1 MKYKKFV
8 IFLFSAII
16 IFITYNNLKKEEINY
31 LALGDGLAKG
41 ITPFET
47 SGKSYSDYLFTY
59 LNNKTE
65 TNKNY
70 KAFTKEDYRIT
81 DLINDIENIRIDKK
95 DNITITNVIKKADI
109 ITISIGSEELFYKLK
124 QHEATVDKNNKLII
138 IKYIDEMFEDMH
150 KLLSI
155 IRNITNS
162 HIIIIGYYNPLKDTN
177 TTIDSIYNYL
187 DLKFKE
193 LLDDKMYYI
202 NIYNK
207 FKYNSNYLPNKHISY
222 PTLEG
227 YNYIANEIISIIESE
242 KLLKNKY

>member
-1 MKYKKFV
+1 MKNKKFV

-138 IKYIDEMFEDMH
+138 IKYIDEMFEWDKIDEDSNFNHIELMERELDRIMVLEKDRPDYSECRYWH
-150 KLLSI
+150 NFEKNTSDWILDW
-155 IRNITNS
+155 
-162 HIIIIGYYNPLKDTN
+162 IIICNN
-177 TTIDSIYNYL
+177 T
-187 DLKFKE
+187 KE
-193 LLDDKMYYI
+193 
-202 NIYNK
+202 NK
-207 FKYNSNYLPNKHISY
+207 FYVVEYFL
-222 PTLEG
+222 
-227 YNYIANEIISIIESE
+227 
-242 KLLKNKY
+242 